1 MKITERGIWY
11 ETYLCNWGS
20 EKYLIV
26 FSPAVYEVMKT
37 YNRLGIEGGR
47 AAWSKKV
54 IGIGGSSSGN

>member
-1 MKITERGIWY
+1 MKHTCATGEVKSISW
-11 ETYLCNWGS
+11 
-20 EKYLIV
+20 
-26 FSPAVYEVMKT
+26 FFPPAVYGVMKT